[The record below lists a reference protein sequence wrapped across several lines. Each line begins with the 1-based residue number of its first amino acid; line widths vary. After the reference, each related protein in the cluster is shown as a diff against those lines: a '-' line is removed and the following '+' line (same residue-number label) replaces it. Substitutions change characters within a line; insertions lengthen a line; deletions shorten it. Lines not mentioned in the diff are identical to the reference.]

1 MALACESPRATKGAA
16 VDERTMDAF
25 VAHMAITAGSKFNQ
39 RTKQTV
45 ATANLFPAFADYVRA
60 VCKKPI
66 NHRDR
71 RYDGI
76 ARELPA
82 IARSM
87 GIATFENDRIDDGR
101 DPEAIIENALKYM
114 SQETESGLVKPF
126 LAWAW
131 KKDESGLTQFMAS
144 AEFINPADQPPQTAT
159 PIFRPAGE
167 QADSLYDLKN
177 VFALAEQRVILIA
190 QNHWHM
196 ASSRD
201 TYWPLIEE
209 ALLRGVTVE
218 LVAMHSDVG
227 PEGGFLNRV
236 EEADQTQLPAH
247 AVNMWTSYLRW
258 PKFIPQLDEMWN
270 VFRDWRNTYDDIVA
284 SGPRRLGKFRTYGSY
299 FQPNTITAI
308 DPDMRRSIVI
318 VSPRTSNSD
327 SVGRPQFLIE
337 KARDPAAFTFF
348 WRYIDYGLSNDMWP
362 LVTE

>member
-1 MALACESPRATKGAA
+1 MAETPGTK
-16 VDERTMDAF
+16 R
-25 VAHMAITAGSKFNQ
+25 NQ
-39 RTKQTV
+39 KTKQISPT
-45 ATANLFPAFADYVRA
+45 TNLFPAFAAHVREI
-60 VCKKPI
+60 CKRPT

-71 RYDGI
+71 QYDGI

-87 GIATFENDRIDDGR
+87 GIRTFENDKIDDGR
-101 DPEAIIENALKYM
+101 DPEKIIDDHLKSM
-114 SQETESGLVKPF
+114 TQETESGLVRPF

-131 KKDESGLTQFMAS
+131 KKDEVGLADFLS
-144 AEFINPADQPPQTAT
+144 AAGFKNPADQVVEAAT
-159 PIFRPAGE
+159 PTFRPAGE

-177 VFALAEQRVILIA
+177 VFSLAQQHVILIA

-209 ALLRGVTVE
+209 ALRRNVTVD
-218 LVAMHSDVG
+218 LIAMHPDVG
-227 PEGGFLNRV
+227 PEGGFLDRG
-236 EEADQTQLPAH
+236 EQADQSQLPAH

-258 PKFIPQLDEMWN
+258 PKFIPQLEEMWG
-270 VFRDWRNTYDDIVA
+270 VFRDWRKAYRDMEE
-284 SGPRRLGKFRTYGSY
+284 SEPKRLGKFRTYGSY

-308 DPDMRRSIVI
+308 DPQMYRALMI

-337 KARDPAAFTFF
+337 KARDPGAFTFF
-348 WRYIDYGLSNDMWP
+348 WRYIDYGISNDMWP
-362 LVTE
+362 LVTD